1 MTIKQCYDKMGAD
14 YTSICERF
22 GDESLVVKFATRFPD
37 DRTYD
42 RLCEAVEKCDW
53 RMAFRLVHTLKGV
66 AANLSL
72 THLTQAASVMT
83 DDLRDGN
90 ALTNEAIW
98 ESVQVCYEEAVSCI
112 KEYIEMESLN
122 AKDNSDSGRY
132 RPEQRRA

>member
-14 YTSICERF
+14 YKGICERF
-22 GDESLVVKFATRFPD
+22 GGEMLVVKFATRFPED
-37 DRTYD
+37 TTYD
-42 RLCEAVEKCDW
+42 RLCKAVDEADW

-83 DDLRDGN
+83 DDLRDGG

-98 ESVQVCYEEAVSCI
+98 ESVQTCYEEALSCI
-112 KEYIEMESLN
+112 REYIEMEN
-122 AKDNSDSGRY
+122 IHAKDNSDSGRY
-132 RPEQRRA
+132 RPE